1 MSNKEIDQVL
11 EGPIVAVQYP
21 ATVALPH
28 DESKAVEL
36 KEKYKHL
43 VSISPDDKEAYEE
56 LKLAISDVRKHRIEN
71 DKQEDVIKKPL
82 NKFRSLVISTA
93 KKIRE
98 SFTETEDRLN
108 LIKDRVDEV
117 LADREAAKQKV
128 FDDAYESFS
137 KVKCIYLG
145 SKSIEEIESYINS
158 LDNEVMS
165 IDRFGHRLNDALS
178 LLESSMQI
186 ASNSLNDKK
195 EQIKFE
201 EEKAAFEKQQKE
213 AEEQKA
219 RDDAE
224 KAEMAAKIAK
234 FEAES
239 KPLISDHK
247 DEHEIKLDNGSTIKY
262 KDVPGSSGMVGFDK
276 ASSPHDESVTSFVET
291 KSSEEMETI
300 HDGTALCVFIQAL
313 GRANNMRV
321 ISKSQEQ
328 NEAVNRVKET
338 LVKAIG
344 YLEKFDV

>member
-1 MSNKEIDQVL
+1 MSNKELDQVL

-21 ATVALPH
+21 DKPNFSVSASTA
-28 DESKAVEL
+28 SEL
-36 KEKYKHL
+36 SVKYSHL
-43 VSISPDDKEAYEE
+43 KDLDVDDKKAYKE
-56 LKLAISDVRKHRIEN
+56 LTAAISDVSSNRILITKE
-71 DKQEDVIKKPL
+71 EDAIKKPL
-82 NKFRSLVISTA
+82 NAFRKIVIDTGKALRSAFEPIENSL
-93 KKIRE
+93 RE
-98 SFTETEDRLN
+98 E
-108 LIKDRVDEV
+108 KDRIDTV
-117 LADREAAKQKV
+117 LADREAAERKMWEANLQRLKL
-128 FDDAYESFS
+128 DLQRIPSTY
-137 KVKCIYLG
+137 
-145 SKSIEEIESYINS
+145 SIENIVGAIEYISSMSIPEDGFGDKFEEAKTLKVNAIES
-158 LDNEVMS
+158 LKE
-165 IDRFGHRLNDALS
+165 RL
-178 LLESSMQI
+178 
-186 ASNSLNDKK
+186 
-195 EQIKFE
+195 KFE

-262 KDVPGSSGMVGFDK
+262 KDVPDSSGMVGFDK
-276 ASSPHDESVTSFVET
+276 ASSPHDESVASFVEA
-291 KSSEEMETI
+291 KDDAEIETI
-300 HDGTALCVFIQAL
+300 HDGTTLCIFIQAL
-313 GRANNMRV
+313 SRANNMRV